1 MWQIKVLFTLDDTVM
16 FSYRDISQSTDKMTL
31 RYSEYLHYIIVT
43 STIYFDQKNVSIGHC
58 AVLILQY
65 YM

>member
-1 MWQIKVLFTLDDTVM
+1 
-16 FSYRDISQSTDKMTL
+16 MTL